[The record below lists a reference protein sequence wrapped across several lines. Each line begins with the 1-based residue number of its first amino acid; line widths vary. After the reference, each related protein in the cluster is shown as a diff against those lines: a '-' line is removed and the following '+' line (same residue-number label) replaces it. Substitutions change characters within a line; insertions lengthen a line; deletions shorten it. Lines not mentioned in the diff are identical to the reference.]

1 MASVADTADLSAAAA
16 ALRGLKLRPGIVSSC
31 VFSDFL
37 ENKECNSATMME
49 GRMLSVVV
57 DWLQARF
64 GENSVEICVQPVFV
78 AGLEPGCQDV
88 QTEMLQ
94 FACSGPGLR
103 LMESNHRASV

>member
-1 MASVADTADLSAAAA
+1 MFFQT
-16 ALRGLKLRPGIVSSC
+16 
-31 VFSDFL
+31 L
-37 ENKECNSATMME
+37 EIKECNSATMME

-94 FACSGPGLR
+94 FTCSGPGLR
-103 LMESNHRASV
+103 PMESNHRASV